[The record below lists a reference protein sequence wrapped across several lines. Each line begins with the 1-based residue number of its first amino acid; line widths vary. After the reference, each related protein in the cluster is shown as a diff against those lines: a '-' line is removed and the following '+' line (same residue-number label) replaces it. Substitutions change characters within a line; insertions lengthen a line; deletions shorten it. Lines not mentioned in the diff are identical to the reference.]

1 MRLPRIENLQLVI
14 FLSVIVIMIISG
26 VVVFSASVRYS
37 EILSTRNDPTDF
49 AMKHLTKIALAVIVM
64 MVVSRIPYKNWKE
77 YTHIFMITA
86 VILLIAV
93 LFIGTEKKGAVRSI
107 DLRLFELQPSFFALL
122 AMILHFARL
131 IEKKGERVKDF
142 KTGFLPMIGW
152 ILIIAFLI
160 FLQPNFSQGMVVI
173 FVGMILMFIG
183 GAQIKHLFFTIL
195 AGLPFILVYVFSA
208 EYRYQRMA
216 NYLKRILSTSLEDPD
231 PQVRYSIFAI
241 GSGGLFGVGFG
252 NSRYRELFIPEAHTD
267 FIFSIFAEELGF
279 IGSLILLLIYILI
292 FVAGI
297 IMIKK
302 LNDTYVQIVTAGII
316 SSLMIYVLANTL
328 VVVGVLPTT
337 GLPLP
342 FMSYGGSSLIIFA
355 IAIGILMNFA
365 STIKAEEQA
374 RPEIFIYRPDL

>member
-1 MRLPRIENLQLVI
+1 
-14 FLSVIVIMIISG
+14 
-26 VVVFSASVRYS
+26 
-37 EILSTRNDPTDF
+37 
-49 AMKHLTKIALAVIVM
+49 
-64 MVVSRIPYKNWKE
+64 
-77 YTHIFMITA
+77 
-86 VILLIAV
+86 
-93 LFIGTEKKGAVRSI
+93 
-107 DLRLFELQPSFFALL
+107 
-122 AMILHFARL
+122 L

>member
-1 MRLPRIENLQLVI
+1 MRLLRIENLQLVI

-302 LNDTYVQIVTAGII
+302 LNDTYAQIVTAGII
-316 SSLMIYVLANTL
+316 SSLVVYVLANTL

-365 STIKAEEQA
+365 STIKAEEQT